1 MNNETGKNWIS
12 HLLASALSDLKLTS
26 YLDSWD
32 IKVPDLSF
40 GDYSTNTALVLG
52 KKLKQN
58 PKELANKIIEKIQE
72 NELAKDL
79 VTMQEVGG
87 FINFTLSPQF
97 LLTNL
102 NRILD
107 QGDLYGCSVTGGGK
121 TVVVEYF
128 QNNVAKPPHV
138 GHLRSAVIGD
148 CLLRVFRSQ
157 GFKAVSDTHIGDWGT
172 QFGILLFAYKEFIKA
187 GGDKKQIEADPI
199 NELNKLYVAMSAK
212 IETDPGLRD
221 LGKEEF
227 VHLEKGDTENRE
239 LWQWFVRVSLEDF
252 ENYRKILDVL
262 PFDHNLGESF
272 YEDKMPAIL
281 ADLKQKGLLVESQGA
296 QVVNLEPQKMGFAV
310 VVKSD
315 GATTYLTRD
324 LATIKYRIE
333 DMKLEKMLYVVDN
346 RQSHHFNQVFEI
358 AKQASYL
365 PDPESAEHV
374 DFGFM
379 SLPEGPIST
388 RKGTTIS
395 LKNLIEESRAR
406 AIKIIEEKNPAL
418 ENKQSVSEQVALSAI
433 KYFDLSHNRK
443 TEIVFNW
450 DKALSFEGNTGPY
463 LQYTHARIYGI
474 LRKSNF
480 QFPISNF
487 QTISNDQILQT
498 INSHE
503 SLVLRKLQIYP
514 EVVAQV
520 TKDYLPNNLCN
531 YLFELS
537 QTFNSFYQEVPVSQE
552 PDEKIRNFRL
562 QLITAT
568 AQVLRNGL
576 YLLGIEAPEE
586 M

>member
-1 MNNETGKNWIS
+1 M
-12 HLLASALSDLKLTS
+12 LASALSDLKLTS

>member
-1 MNNETGKNWIS
+1 MQNETGKNWIS

-26 YLDSWD
+26 YLDSLD

-40 GDYSTNTALVLG
+40 GDYSSNAALILA
-52 KKLKQN
+52 KKLKEN
-58 PKELANKIIEKIQE
+58 PKVIAEKIIQQIQQ
-72 NELAKDL
+72 NADYKDL

-87 FINFTLSPQF
+87 FINFTLTPQF
-97 LLTNL
+97 LLANL

-107 QGDLYGCSVTGGGK
+107 QGDLFGCSVIGGGK

-172 QFGILLFAYKEFIKA
+172 QFGILLFAYKEFLKA

-199 NELNKLYVAMSAK
+199 NELNKLYVGMSAK

-227 VHLEKGDTENRE
+227 AKLEKGDTENRE

-252 ENYRKILDVL
+252 ENYRKILDIL

-310 VVKSD
+310 LVKSD

-324 LATIKYRIE
+324 VATIKYRIE

-346 RQSHHFNQVFEI
+346 RQSHHFNQLFEI
-358 AKQASYL
+358 AKQANYVS
-365 PDPESAEHV
+365 DPNVAELV

-379 SLPEGPIST
+379 SLPEGAIST

-395 LKNLIEESRAR
+395 LKNLIEEASSRALQ
-406 AIKIIEEKNPAL
+406 IIEEKNPAL
-418 ENKQSVSEQVALSAI
+418 ENKQTIAAQVALAAI

-443 TEIVFNW
+443 TEIVFTW

-463 LQYTHARIYGI
+463 LQYTHARIHGI
-474 LRKSNF
+474 LRKVASGKVSAPSELI
-480 QFPISNF
+480 QKS
-487 QTISNDQILQT
+487 LQLT
-498 INSHE
+498 PHE
-503 SLVLRKLQIYP
+503 SAVLRKLQVYP

-520 TKDYLPNNLCN
+520 AKDYLPNSLCN

-552 PDEKIRNFRL
+552 QNLMIRDFRL
-562 QLITAT
+562 KLITAT
-568 AQVLRNGL
+568 AQVIRNGL